1 MSFPYLSLRIHD
13 SEQSARRMPGGNLF
27 LSLIKNIKPE
37 SEWITI
43 SLPPIVDMNSF
54 DLAKRKREYQRPSKM
69 TPMNNSRTLLT
80 GLLRCGCCGEH
91 MTIATG
97 KGGRYRYYKCSSRI
111 RNIGENK
118 CNSSN
123 IRMEKFD
130 AVILRTLA
138 ERVFSPERVKN
149 MLRELQTRLKAAKED
164 HNEELKKLSRELEE
178 IKKGPDNLS
187 EAVEKGKLPIN
198 DSLTERVHK
207 HQARRQEILIEMAR
221 LRGQKEMKISS
232 LGKNRIVTFCKALK
246 EKFQDR
252 TSNFG
257 KEYLKLLVD
266 EIRIV
271 KEEVHLSGRLAAL
284 TGALCFGSERGF
296 LVGVPSPVMYWLPS
310 ADSNHGHAG

>member
-123 IRMEKFD
+123 IRMEKLD

-138 ERVFSPERVKN
+138 ERVFTPERVKN

-164 HNEELKKLSRELEE
+164 HNEELKIFSRELEE
-178 IKKGPDNLS
+178 IKKGSDNLS

-232 LGKNRIVTFCKALK
+232 LGKNRILTFCKSLK

-271 KEEVHLSGRLAAL
+271 KEEVHLSGSLAAL